1 MGVISPTITK
11 LKNVCLKSVLECFA
25 RHVKILGSF
34 SNTAPRPGSP
44 KSETTWTTGLP
55 LPVYSYIQD
64 QCILKGH
71 NVLRPLSDGNT
82 PLGLPKYCPLIWL
95 HCSDKYPTWYG
106 WISEVPQIILG
117 AVYWHPSNGWHTLQV
132 VCGVPQPNMGIF
144 PWRLCQK
151 PRLNE
156 ERLFPQKKKR
166 HSPYPVD
173 ISGALKKIILFFN
186 PTLF

>member
-1 MGVISPTITK
+1 MWRFF
-11 LKNVCLKSVLECFA
+11 LEHC
-25 RHVKILGSF
+25 
-34 SNTAPRPGSP
+34 PPSP

-82 PLGLPKYCPLIWL
+82 PLGLHKYCPLIWL

-106 WISEVPQIILG
+106 WISEVLQVILG

-132 VCGVPQPNMGIF
+132 VCGIPQPNMGIF
-144 PWRLCQK
+144 QWSLCQK

-156 ERLFPQKKKR
+156 ERLFPKKK
-166 HSPYPVD
+166 
-173 ISGALKKIILFFN
+173 KKTGLHVN
-186 PTLF
+186 QCPNETKQDKWLLGGSNGWENDG